1 MQGHPG
7 TLWLTPQLASSSGGS
22 SRSRERSLVAAAW
35 LLVASAGTLVTVFGR
50 EFLPAKFSLDAAV
63 LQSLL
68 DSPGLWSGLSFD
80 SYLNTA
86 RFWSLVFHVIPQ
98 AAVPPVFYCLM
109 AAAVMALLRILDVQP
124 MRYHLLAGGWVLCS
138 SLSLSF
144 PNKEMIALPVAL
156 WLCVAHSR
164 AARFAAAIVF
174 LLYAALFRQYWAIC
188 FFYFASVLVAFR
200 LHIAGRGA
208 LALLVAVA
216 AYALPFVVA
225 GAADYAPLTD
235 ARMMVNADRVDDPN
249 ARSAFNN
256 ALENTGV
263 LTDMANAAL
272 AWPYMNVPVALASKA
287 SPHCLFFGVFQV
299 CTLWFFVA
307 GCASFLRDAKR
318 MGYPGSTY
326 LRCCAFV
333 IAYSVTQAIFEPDFG
348 SFLRHEAISMIPM
361 LIVVFYR
368 AHAKGTRNSQ
378 PRGLAYGRN
387 LSA

>member
-7 TLWLTPQLASSSGGS
+7 TLWLTPQLASCSSAS
-22 SRSRERSLVAAAW
+22 LRWRERSLVAAAW
-35 LLVASAGTLVTVFGR
+35 LLVVSAGSLMTVFGR
-50 EFLPAKFSLDAAV
+50 AFMPAKFSLDAAV

-68 DSPGLWSGLSFD
+68 DSPDLWSGPDFD
-80 SYLNTA
+80 SYVNTA
-86 RFWSLVFHVIPQ
+86 RFWSLVFHVVPQ
-98 AAVPPVFYCLM
+98 AAVPPVYYCLM
-109 AAAVMALLRILDVQP
+109 AVAVIALLRVLDVQS

-138 SLSLSF
+138 ALFLSF
-144 PNKEMIALPVAL
+144 PNKEMMALPVAL
-156 WLCVAHSR
+156 WLCLAHSR
-164 AARFAAAIVF
+164 PARFAAAIVF
-174 LLYAALFRQYWAIC
+174 LAYAAFFRQYWAIC
-188 FFYFASVLVAFR
+188 FFYFLSVLVALR
-200 LHIAGRGA
+200 LQIAGRGA
-208 LALLVAVA
+208 LALMVALA

-249 ARSAFNN
+249 AQSAFNN
-256 ALENTGV
+256 TFENTGV
-263 LTDMANAAL
+263 VTDMANAAL

-287 SPHCLFFGVFQV
+287 SPHYLFFAVFQL

-318 MGYPGSTY
+318 IGYPGSTY

-368 AHAKGTRNSQ
+368 AHAKGTRDAQ